1 MNNNV
6 IIIAE
11 DISEPLDEGIKIYS
25 YHFSK
30 HFIDKDAKNTVFS
43 SFPNKALPHIEYL
56 PRNKFFISFSFFKRI
71 NSIKQKI
78 LIYIP
83 FSSTTLMSFIRMKV
97 VSLWCGSS
105 KTIIVSLQK
114 RKHNY
119 LSKLLIALI
128 KPYAIIVLSRTEIGY
143 YQKLGLKCFL
153 SPVGVDTNKFTD
165 VNQNK
170 KQELRKKLNLPINN
184 KIVLHVGHINKG
196 RNIDSIRKLLSN
208 GFKIVVIGST
218 RFESDNELKNKLVK
232 EGYIFI
238 TDYINN
244 IEEYY
249 QSSDIYIFPVQSST
263 SAMEFPL
270 SVLEAMS
277 CNLPIL
283 TTYFG
288 GIETY
293 FSETAWFKYY
303 NDDTEML
310 TKAKLLL
317 AAPECKNRDIILRSF
332 SWDKVFD
339 NYWAD
344 KLNAL

>member
-1 MNNNV
+1 M
-6 IIIAE
+6 IIILAE
-11 DISEPLDEGIKIYS
+11 DISEPVDEGIKKYS
-25 YHFSK
+25 FSLAK
-30 HFIDKDAKNTVFS
+30 KFIDQDKQNLVFS
-43 SFPNKALPHIEYL
+43 FFPNKELPHIEYL

-71 NSIKQKI
+71 NSIKPKF

-97 VSLWCGSS
+97 VSLWCGSA

-119 LSKLLIALI
+119 LSKLLIAFI
-128 KPYAIIVLSRTEIGY
+128 KPYAIIVLSRTEVGY
-143 YQKLGLKCFL
+143 YEKLGLKCIL
-153 SPVGVDTNKFTD
+153 SPVGVDTNKFTN

-170 KQELRKKLNLPINN
+170 KQELRKKLNLPINGR
-184 KIVLHVGHINKG
+184 IVLHVGHINKG
-196 RNIDSIRKLLSN
+196 RNIDSIRKLLSH

-218 RFESDNELKNKLVK
+218 RFESDNELKIYLEK

-238 TDYINN
+238 TDYIEN

-249 QSSDIYIFPVQSST
+249 QASDIYIFPVQSST

-283 TTYFG
+283 TTNFG

-293 FSETAWFKYY
+293 FSETDWFKYY

-310 TKAKLLL
+310 TEANLLL